1 MQERTGKQLA
11 MFPATDNA
19 SGILRTFN
27 KCGEGRVVLFKIIVS
42 TDVVDKIY
50 AARLVETG
58 RDKDN

>member
-1 MQERTGKQLA
+1 

-27 KCGEGRVVLFKIIVS
+27 KCGEDRGVLFKIIVS
-42 TDVVDKIY
+42 TDAVDKIY
-50 AARLVETG
+50 AARFVETG